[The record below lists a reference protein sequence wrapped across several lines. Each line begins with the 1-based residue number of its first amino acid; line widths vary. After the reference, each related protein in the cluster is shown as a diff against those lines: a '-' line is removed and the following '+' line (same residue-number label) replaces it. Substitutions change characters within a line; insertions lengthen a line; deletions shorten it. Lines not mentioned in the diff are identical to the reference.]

1 MTLNPKQFNPGD
13 NPDQLQ
19 LLMKPSEILKKL
31 NSFGDAPNEFAEPD
45 SIDAKSYKKPRLH
58 RVKYKESKKS
68 GLADDIKKSGVVKAP
83 VWLRT
88 TTDEETSINPSLSR
102 QFVLSDGHHRFATA
116 FEMEQSGN
124 KDIHLPV
131 RHLYMKPDKTFP
143 DINPFLG

>member
-19 LLMKPSEILKKL
+19 LLMKPSEILNKL
-31 NSFGDAPNEFAEPD
+31 NSFGDAPNEFANPD
-45 SIDAKSYKKPRLH
+45 SIDAKSYKKSVLH

-88 TTDEETSINPSLSR
+88 KTDEEMSINTSLSR
-102 QFVLSDGHHRFATA
+102 QFVLSD
-116 FEMEQSGN
+116 
-124 KDIHLPV
+124 
-131 RHLYMKPDKTFP
+131 
-143 DINPFLG
+143 